1 MKNIYKLLLGVFLMF
16 SATSCGEDF
25 LETYPTNA
33 VDTGAVFSTTENAW
47 GALNGIHRLLYIR
60 YQSDQDSYGQS
71 AIMMISDLAGEDC
84 YMAAST
90 NRYMTVTRW
99 TAFESDS
106 NRAIIFAWQYYYK
119 VIANANLII
128 GNIDK
133 AVGPQADKN
142 AIKGQALAYRGW
154 AHFMLV
160 QLYGMRYTN
169 GVENSQLGVPIMTFE
184 NSSAKARNTVEEVY
198 TLVNSDLD
206 KAIEL
211 LEGYKR
217 VNKSHI
223 DQTVAQAFKARV
235 LLTQG
240 HWLEAAQMAQK
251 VIDSKSYSF
260 MSHDQHFEGYNDYSN
275 PEWMWSSKLQADQL
289 GNVFDNFFAY
299 MGYNFNGRGT
309 REGPRCINK
318 LLYDKISNTDIRKNK
333 LWVKDSDTDPSV
345 VYTGLRPKYMHQKF
359 RSSSENSAADCCVP
373 YMRVPEM
380 YLTAA
385 EGYAKA
391 GGEYTDKARE
401 LLYNVL
407 STRDPQYKKSTKS
420 GDALVDE
427 ILTTRRIELWGEGFR
442 FFDLKRLAQKL
453 DRNGT
458 GVSTTVASVMSVEAG
473 DSRWQWQI
481 PLVEIR
487 ANPLII
493 QNP

>member
-1 MKNIYKLLLGVFLMF
+1 MKTIYKLFLGLCLML
-16 SATSCGEDF
+16 SVTSCSDDF

-33 VDTGAVFSTTENAW
+33 VDTGAVFSTTESAW

-71 AIMMISDLAGEDC
+71 AIMMIMDLLGEDC

-99 TAFESDS
+99 TASESDS

-142 AIKGQALAYRGW
+142 AIKGQALAYRAW

-160 QLYGMRYTN
+160 QFYGQRYEA
-169 GVENSQLGVPIMTFE
+169 GVENKNLGVPIMTFE
-184 NSSAKARNTVEEVY
+184 SPNAKARNTVEEVY

-211 LEGYKR
+211 LDGYKR
-217 VNKSHI
+217 LNKSHI
-223 DQTVAQAFKARV
+223 DQTVARAFKARV

-240 HWLEAAQMAQK
+240 RWLEAAQMADLAK
-251 VIDSKSYSF
+251 EGYSF
-260 MSHDQHFEGYNDYSN
+260 MSHEQHFEGYNNYDNS
-275 PEWMWSSKLQADQL
+275 EWMWSSKLQADQL

-318 LLYDKISNTDIRKNK
+318 LLYDKLSDTDVRKNK

-345 VYTGLRPKYMHQKF
+345 VAPGIKAKYMHQKF
-359 RSSSENSAADCCVP
+359 RSSSENSSAGCCVP

-391 GGEYTDKARE
+391 GSEYADLARQR
-401 LLYNVL
+401 LYEVQ

-427 ILTTRRIELWGEGFR
+427 ILTTRRLELWGEGFR
-442 FFDLKRLAQKL
+442 FLDLKRLKQAL

-458 GVSTTVASVMSVEAG
+458 GVSTTVASVMRVESG

-487 ANPLII
+487 ANPLIV